1 MCFEYFEKL
10 QNQRISMITLW
21 KSNDFELSSNLL
33 GKFLPQK
40 PTFYDIKKTKIFFR
54 RMSLSNFL
62 FPLFTMIFGLCFKWI
77 FFMWTFL
84 IIIEPH
90 LSFSCW
96 ILVLIHIRWFM
107 KSCCFFVSGPILHSL
122 PLKYLNIWKYTLLA
136 SYIWSVFLE
145 KFYLICVK
153 YLQCIESIINFAYFC
168 CVWK

>member
-1 MCFEYFEKL
+1 MSILKNSKTKESPWLHCENQMTLSYHLIYWGNFCHKSQHFMILKKLKYFSGECL
-10 QNQRISMITLW
+10 CQ
-21 KSNDFELSSNLL
+21 
-33 GKFLPQK
+33 
-40 PTFYDIKKTKIFFR
+40 TFY
-54 RMSLSNFL
+54 SHYLPWYLVS
-62 FPLFTMIFGLCFKWI
+62 FKWI

-90 LSFSCW
+90 LSFSRW
-96 ILVLIHIRWFM
+96 ILVLIHVRWFM
-107 KSCCFFVSGPILHSL
+107 KSCCFFVNGRILHSL